1 MCEET
6 QDIKNSSMFWKI
18 YRNEKTRI
26 VRNESG
32 FENIY

>member
-1 MCEET
+1 MFEET
-6 QDIKNSSMFWKI
+6 QDIKNSSIFWKI
-18 YRNEKTRI
+18 YWNEKTRI